1 MSVFN
6 SLLVWTQRTFEPL
19 GAWGL
24 FVLAFIESSFFLI
37 PPDILLIALS
47 LAAPERAF
55 FLALVCTIGSV
66 LGGMFGYGMGYVGER
81 AFLER
86 FVSRKKVEKVH
97 DMFNRYEV
105 WAIGIAGFTPI
116 PYKIFTIAAGVFYI
130 HFWKFVLVSLL
141 SRGARFFLVASLI
154 FFFGE
159 PILIFLNKYF
169 DVLSL
174 VGVALLVPLYIW
186 YKRKKR

>member
-66 LGGMFGYGMGYVGER
+66 LGGMFGYGIGYVGER

-97 DMFNRYEV
+97 DMFNRY
-105 WAIGIAGFTPI
+105 
-116 PYKIFTIAAGVFYI
+116 
-130 HFWKFVLVSLL
+130 
-141 SRGARFFLVASLI
+141 
-154 FFFGE
+154 
-159 PILIFLNKYF
+159 
-169 DVLSL
+169 
-174 VGVALLVPLYIW
+174 
-186 YKRKKR
+186 